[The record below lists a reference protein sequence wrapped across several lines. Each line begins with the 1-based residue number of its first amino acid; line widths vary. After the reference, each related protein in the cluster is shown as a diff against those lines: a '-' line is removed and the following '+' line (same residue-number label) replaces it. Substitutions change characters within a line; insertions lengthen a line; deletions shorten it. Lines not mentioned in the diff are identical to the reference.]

1 MGSPWVRP
9 FPVCYAPVVI
19 RYPRFWLSALHVALG
34 VGFAALAFSSGWLVR
49 ALFGWTAM
57 ACVGVALAYTFD
69 RPELLG
75 KQADGRVSYLIAFFV
90 LPVLL
95 VQRCIWTIR
104 CALSS
109 ERAADEVAPGL
120 FVGRRVSG
128 EQLPMAVDFVLDLT
142 SEFAEPPAVR
152 ERGIYR
158 SIRTLDGLGPPR
170 HADAVSV
177 LREAAAHSGTLY
189 VHCAFGHGRAV
200 AAAAA
205 IMVLRGHAADVDD
218 AFDQIRAARPGIFP
232 SWSHHAFVRR
242 VTEEAT
248 QTRLRS

>member
-1 MGSPWVRP
+1 M
-9 FPVCYAPVVI
+9 I
-19 RYPRFWLSALHVALG
+19 RYPRFWLSALHVALA
-34 VGFAALAFSSGWLVR
+34 VGFAALASSAGWL
-49 ALFGWTAM
+49 AGAPLAWTAI
-57 ACVGVALAYTFD
+57 ACLGVASAYTFD

-75 KQADGRVSYLIAFFV
+75 KQTDGRVSYFIAFVV

-95 VQRCIWTIR
+95 VQRCIWTLR

-120 FVGRRVSG
+120 FVGRRVTG
-128 EQLPMAVDFVLDLT
+128 EQLPTAVDFVLDLT
-142 SEFAEPPAVR
+142 SEFAEPAAVR
-152 ERGIYR
+152 DRGIYR

-170 HADAVSV
+170 HFDAVSV
-177 LREAAAHSGTLY
+177 LREAAAHSGTVY

-205 IMVLRGHAADVDD
+205 IMVLRGHATDVDD
-218 AFDQIRAARPGIFP
+218 AFDKIRAVRPGIFP
-232 SWSHHAFVRR
+232 SWSHHAFVQR

-248 QTRLRS
+248 RGG